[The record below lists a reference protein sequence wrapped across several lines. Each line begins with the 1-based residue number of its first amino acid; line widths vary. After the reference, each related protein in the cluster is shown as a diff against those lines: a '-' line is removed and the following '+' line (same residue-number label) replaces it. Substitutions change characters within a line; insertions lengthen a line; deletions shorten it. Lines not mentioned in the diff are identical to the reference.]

1 MNIDLQSLD
10 SRMRT
15 QERLSAIFHSRL
27 EDVSSDLD
35 ASFKEL
41 AKYQIQTE
49 QSIETH
55 FATTDGEIAVIKDEI
70 TVIKATMATKD
81 DLVALESTMKGDLAA
96 LEKRV
101 LDAFRQLI
109 SMVETRLPAPSA
121 N

>member
-1 MNIDLQSLD
+1 MRQKEATINIDLQPLD
-10 SRMRT
+10 ARMRT

-27 EDVSSDLD
+27 EGVSSDLN

-81 DLVALESTMKGDLAA
+81 DLAA
-96 LEKRV
+96 SEKRV

-109 SMVETRLPAPSA
+109 SMVETRLPAPPA